1 MTDKTK
7 AQEIQTGKPLTCEE
21 VQQLMLERLTS
32 VDAFDTGLYSLIYY
46 AQQAQGNKIADL
58 VNAAFIAGIR
68 SGEIQ
73 TGEQAQ
79 PYLDALAK
87 ILDLPDEADGAL
99 SQIRA
104 ALKTLETIL
113 DRHFEET
120 LPRLEAAAPEE
131 WEKVE
136 RDIDATQDI
145 YNVYIDHIRE
155 IYQEEENRRKKQGRI

>member
-1 MTDKTK
+1 MKDKTT
-7 AQEIQTGKPLTCEE
+7 AQEIQNGCKE
-21 VQQLMLERLTS
+21 VQQLMQERLAPP
-32 VDAFDTGLYSLIYY
+32 DAMAIGLYSLIYY
-46 AQQAQGNKIADL
+46 AQQEKKDRIADL

-79 PYLDALAK
+79 PYLDALSK
-87 ILDLPDEADGAL
+87 ILGLPDGKDGAL
-99 SQIRA
+99 GQIKA
-104 ALKTLETIL
+104 AFETLVTIL

-131 WEKVE
+131 WAKVQ

-145 YNVYIDHIRE
+145 YNVYVDHIRA
-155 IYQEEENRRKKQGRI
+155 IYEEAAQK